1 MGSTLLEQQ
10 KRKGKWLMRDD
21 KTNDIITTKG
31 YTATDG
37 QTYYKLTDIEKLEN

>member
-1 MGSTLLEQQ
+1 MYYIV
-10 KRKGKWLMRDD
+10 DY